1 MSDPSIWIWTVVH
14 TYQINLKNAANF
26 CECASEI
33 FASYL
38 ISNLFLVKSQAGACS
53 NLSRF
58 NSFISTFKGF
68 AKSVSYLTLR
78 FSKLGTTFKKYL
90 PHVIAMSEG
99 I

>member
-1 MSDPSIWIWTVVH
+1 MK
-14 TYQINLKNAANF
+14 L
-26 CECASEI
+26 
-33 FASYL
+33 L
-38 ISNLFLVKSQAGACS
+38 
-53 NLSRF
+53 

-90 PHVIAMSEG
+90 LHVIAISEG